1 MSFIIIFGTLSF
13 PIGTYTD
20 ISTRHVARLLHPHSG
35 LFPDTVSNR
44 CRRMWDSVKPRRRLI
59 TSRLNAAG
67 WRGIIRCPQ
76 QQQQQWQQQHA
87 WRGLH
92 GIHSATGEVWF
103 LSLGANT
110 PLLPTFPRLSFPSLA
125 LPSLP
130 VLPPLPLVVGPIN
143 QEVWGRYKHL
153 QWGMGLIPIQ
163 NRIWCI

>member
-1 MSFIIIFGTLSF
+1 VSFIIIFGTLSF

-44 CRRMWDSVKPRRRLI
+44 CRRMWNSVKPRRRLI

-67 WRGIIRCPQ
+67 WRGIIRCQQ

-87 WRGLH
+87 WRGIH

-110 PLLPTFPRLSFPSLA
+110 PLLPLSLAFLPLPCPSILARSSSPSLGSR
-125 LPSLP
+125 P
-130 VLPPLPLVVGPIN
+130 
-143 QEVWGRYKHL
+143 YKSS
-153 QWGMGLIPIQ
+153 
-163 NRIWCI
+163 